1 MSAATARGGGLV
13 ASVRQRAQR
22 VGSIGDVAER
32 HLCCGCGT
40 CAYVQPDVID
50 MVDDVDNGRRPV
62 VAAGADTAEA
72 LAACPGVGIT
82 HHPEEQADGLVGEL
96 AGVWGPVLELWEG
109 YAADDEIRFAA
120 SSGGAASAL
129 ALHALAEE
137 GMAGVLHIGARP
149 DVPYLNRTMLS
160 RSRAEML
167 AAAGSR
173 YAPASPCD
181 GLGMVEEAPAPCVF
195 IGKPCDVAGA
205 DKARRLRPG
214 LDAKLGL
221 TIAVFCAGTPST
233 AGTLEMI
240 RRMGVDDPD
249 RVTSVRYRGNG
260 WPGMAD
266 VKVEGDD
273 TVRELTY
280 DQSWGQILQK
290 HRQWRCQVCADHT
303 GELADVSVGD
313 PWYREI
319 PPGEPGRSL
328 VLVRT
333 ARGREVVRRAIAAG
347 ALVLEPVAPDVL
359 VRSQPNLL
367 HTRGAVWGRTT
378 AMRAL
383 GLPAPRF
390 EQMPTFPTWRDDL
403 TTRQKAQSIYGT
415 AKRIVQR
422 RLDRPTPVVPF
433 TATDTPV
440 TITSTSSA
448 DTR

>member
-1 MSAATARGGGLV
+1 VAGKIRG
-13 ASVRQRAQR
+13 
-22 VGSIGDVAER
+22 IEDVAER

-40 CAYVQPDVID
+40 CAYVQPDEIR
-50 MVDDVDNGRRPV
+50 MVDDVAKGRRPI
-62 VAAGADTAEA
+62 VADAAAADTSEA
-72 LAACPGVGIT
+72 LAACPGVGIA
-82 HHPEEQADGLVGEL
+82 HHPGEQPADLVGEL
-96 AGVWGPVLELWEG
+96 LGVWGPVLELWEG
-109 YAADDEIRFAA
+109 FAADDELRFAA

-129 ALHALAEE
+129 ALHCLEEE
-137 GMAGVLHIGARP
+137 GMHGVLHIGARP
-149 DVPYLNRTMLS
+149 DVPYLNRTMMS

-181 GLGMVEEAPAPCVF
+181 GLGLVEDAPAPSVF

-240 RRMGVDDPD
+240 QRMGVDDPSS
-249 RVTSVRYRGNG
+249 VGSVRYRGNG
-260 WPGMAD
+260 WPGMAE
-266 VKVEGDD
+266 VQVRGDD
-273 TVRELTY
+273 AVRRLTY
-280 DQSWGQILQK
+280 DESWGQILQK

-333 ARGREVVRRAIAAG
+333 PKGREVVRRAIASG
-347 ALVLEPVAPDVL
+347 AMVLDRVEPDLLA
-359 VRSQPNLL
+359 RSQPNLL
-367 HTRGAVWGRTT
+367 HTRGAVWGRVV

-383 GLPAPRF
+383 GAPAPRF
-390 EQMPTFPTWRDDL
+390 EHMPTFPTWRDDL
-403 TTRQKAQSIYGT
+403 TLRQKVRSVYGT
-415 AKRIVQR
+415 AR
-422 RLDRPTPVVPF
+422 RVVRRDLRHPVPVVPF
-433 TATDTPV
+433 EPVATPV
-440 TITSTSSA
+440 SVGPRRPAAGGAGPGA
-448 DTR
+448 DPAATA